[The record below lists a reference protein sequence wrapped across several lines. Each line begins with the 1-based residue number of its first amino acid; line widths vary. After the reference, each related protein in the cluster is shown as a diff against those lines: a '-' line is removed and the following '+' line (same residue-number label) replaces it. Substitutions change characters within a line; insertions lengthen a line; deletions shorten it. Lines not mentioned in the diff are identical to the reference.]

1 MLKRTQ
7 IAKTLDELEYTVS
20 SCFSSKV
27 TPVSVTIKPFVV
39 RCQEAE
45 TILYKIVEEVRCED
59 AIKRH
64 ISCNN
69 DCSSLR

>member
-1 MLKRTQ
+1 MLKRTM

-39 RCQEAE
+39 RCEETEA
-45 TILYKIVEEVRCED
+45 TLYKIVEEARCED
-59 AIKRH
+59 AFKRY
-64 ISCNN
+64 ISGND